1 MKDVMITIKS
11 VQYDGENKSE
21 TEVITE
27 GGFRAIAGGYELSY
41 DETDATGFEGCS
53 TVLKV
58 LDGSK
63 IEMTRSGATASELY
77 IERGK
82 KNFCLYGT
90 PFGELTV
97 GVQAKNVES
106 RLTDMGGS
114 VSASYVIDINSSHM
128 GDYDLDIEV
137 RCKADKCC

>member
-1 MKDVMITIKS
+1 MKDVLITIKS
-11 VQYDGENKSE
+11 VQYDGDERSE

-27 GGFRAIAGGYELSY
+27 GKFEKIPNGYELIY
-41 DETDATGFEGCS
+41 DETDATGFEGCR
-53 TVLKV
+53 TVLKI

-63 IEMTRSGATASELY
+63 IELTRSGAAASELY

-97 GVQAKNVES
+97 GVQGKNVES
-106 RLTDMGGS
+106 RLTDIGGS

-128 GDYDLDIEV
+128 GDYELNIEV
-137 RCKADKCC
+137 RCR

>member
-11 VQYDGENKSE
+11 VQYDGDEKLE
-21 TEVITE
+21 TEVITAGSFE
-27 GGFRAIAGGYELSY
+27 KIAGGYKLSY

-97 GVQAKNVES
+97 GVQAKDVKS

-114 VSASYVIDINSSHM
+114 VFASYVIDINSSHM

-137 RCKADKCC
+137 RCK